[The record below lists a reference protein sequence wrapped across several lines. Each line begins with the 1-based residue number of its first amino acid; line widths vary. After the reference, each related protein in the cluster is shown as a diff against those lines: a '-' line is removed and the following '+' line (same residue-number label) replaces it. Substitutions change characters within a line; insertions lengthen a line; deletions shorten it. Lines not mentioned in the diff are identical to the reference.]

1 MDVRRKIAMA
11 ASAVTVVA
19 LAFEWL
25 AVADSLASDQVE
37 DPRTRRPGRRARR
50 T

>member
-1 MDVRRKIAMA
+1 MDARRKIATA
-11 ASAVTVVA
+11 ASAVTVLA

-37 DPRTRRPGRRARR
+37 DPGTLRPRRRRRRA
-50 T
+50 